1 MSVVKKDFQPTNK
14 FIKNTT
20 TNNKNNNV
28 NFENYQKEELN
39 VNNNILSDLSKEFSN
54 LYKNTDTN
62 DINKINNTKKNN
74 IKKNNTKNDH
84 SNLQRVTL
92 HKQDNKKPNNI
103 SILEE
108 DIDMNT
114 NNNTK
119 KEHKKKTIDIN
130 EGEIMNLLKV
140 INIMK
145 SLK

>member
-28 NFENYQKEELN
+28 NFQNYQKEELN
-39 VNNNILSDLSKEFSN
+39 INNNILGDLSKEFSN

-62 DINKINNTKKNN
+62 NTNKI
-74 IKKNNTKNDH
+74 NNTKNDH
-84 SNLQRVTL
+84 SNVQRVTL

-108 DIDMNT
+108 DNDMNT

-119 KEHKKKTIDIN
+119 KEHEKKTIDIN
-130 EGEIMNLLKV
+130 ESEIMNLLKV